1 MLFQLGAVTIDSPG
15 PFNAT
20 DVSEEFGSDFAV
32 KPVVGAMQDREFVG
46 PADNR
51 LTISGTL
58 LPYFYQRAGQASG
71 LIEIETLRGVT
82 GTGDPQPLVRGDG
95 TNLGYWL
102 VEKVST
108 KSSKLSAEGIGMVV
122 TYDISLV
129 RSSTSATPAALVSML
144 ESLFA

>member
-20 DVSEEFGSDFAV
+20 DVNEEFGSDFAV
-32 KPVVGAMQDREFVG
+32 KPIVGAMQDREFVG
-46 PADNR
+46 PADNH

-58 LPYFYQRAGQASG
+58 LPYFYQRAGQDSG
-71 LIEIETLRGVT
+71 LTEIEMLRSVT
-82 GTGDPQPLVRGDG
+82 GTGDPQPLMRGDG
-95 TNLGYWL
+95 VSLGDWL

-108 KSSKLSAEGIGMVV
+108 KSTKLSSEGVGKVV

-129 RSSTSATPAALVSML
+129 RSTRSASPTALNGIL
-144 ESLFA
+144 ETLFT